1 MLRTIIKRVFD
12 VREGEFK
19 VSLWMLSYIFL
30 IIAVLLIVKP
40 TVNALFLSELG
51 IEQLPFAFLIV
62 AVIAIISSFFY
73 SKALTRYSLNK
84 IIEITL
90 ISSVVI
96 LVSLGILLKL
106 DIVGGWLLYIF
117 YIWVAIYAVLSASQF
132 WVLANL
138 VYNVREAK
146 RLFGFIGSGAILGG
160 IFGGYL
166 TSFLAP
172 LIGNESLIFLAAF
185 LLSCC
190 IPLLRNIWKLR
201 IRNLG
206 RFKEK
211 KRMAAAS
218 DRPLSLIKKSR
229 HLTYIACIVA
239 VSVLVAKLV
248 DYLFSDF
255 ASAAIVD
262 PNELTSFFAFW
273 FSTFNLVSLVIQL
286 FFTQRIV
293 GIWGVG
299 FSLLLLPIGI
309 FAGSLFF
316 LILPELSAV
325 VVIKAMDGILK
336 QSVNKSATELL
347 ALPLPFDLKN
357 KTKSFIDVVVD
368 SLATGIAGFLLIF
381 VIQGLQLPSIYI
393 AVLIILLVGLWFY
406 FIFNVRKEY
415 YKTFRKNLE
424 WITEGTGKREKANYK
439 QSSVLQ
445 GMRTVFKTGTEEQIL
460 FMLGKL
466 MEINDKRF
474 ENDVQDLLRHQ
485 STKVRT
491 AALQNLYFMNN
502 AVMVADVPR
511 LLDSDDDALTLAT
524 LEYMLAHAGK
534 NSELVYQQYLDHP
547 NVNIAETALYCL
559 AREAR
564 DNHTLKSSYRLK
576 ERIAEKVTESAMNQA
591 DHASLVILLKTI
603 GVSDMPQFYPLVI
616 ENFQNN
622 DKVVVDAAITA
633 AGLSMNPLFIDALL
647 LFLPSKRYRTI
658 AAAALQNYGQTMIS
672 VLSTT
677 IKEKNLPAES
687 MRFIP
692 MVIKN
697 FGSQEAVRHLF
708 RLLEDAD
715 LTIRLE
721 TIRALSDIRRSNPEL
736 KFNRFK
742 VVAIIYDECKLHHK
756 TLSAMH
762 TQIIISYRN
771 RKKSNQEINLEEREA
786 RTSLLELLERRLD
799 AGLERIFKLLGLR
812 YAQKDVDI
820 AYEGLQSEKQ
830 EARINA
836 LEFLDN
842 LLTGD
847 LKRTLLPII
856 EESSLDISSEEV
868 LQKIKHKV
876 PSELECFK
884 LLLEGKDLKV
894 KLAVLYLIKQQKN
907 IKYLPMVALL
917 TQSQDIKIR
926 TFAEEA
932 KSALQDLPTSS

>member
-1 MLRTIIKRVFD
+1 MLRNVIQRVFD
-12 VREGEFK
+12 VREGEFR
-19 VSLWMLSYIFL
+19 VSFWMLSYIFL

-62 AVIAIISSFFY
+62 AVTAVISSFFY

-90 ISSVVI
+90 ITSVVI

-106 DIVGGWLLYIF
+106 NIVGGWLLYIF

-138 VYNVREAK
+138 VFNVREAK

-185 LLSCC
+185 LLSFC

-211 KRMAAAS
+211 KRMVTS
-218 DRPLSLIKKSR
+218 SERPWNLIIKSK

-255 ASAAIVD
+255 ASAAILD
-262 PNELTSFFAFW
+262 PDELTSFFAFW
-273 FSTFNLVSLVIQL
+273 FSTFNLLSLVIQL

-316 LILPELSAV
+316 LIVPELSAV

-368 SLATGIAGFLLIF
+368 SIATGIAGFLLIF
-381 VIQGLQLPSIYI
+381 VIQGLDLPSFYI
-393 AVLIILLVGLWFY
+393 AVLIIMLVGLWVF
-406 FIFNVRKEY
+406 FILEVRKEY

-424 WITEGTGKREKANYK
+424 SVTEGTGKKEKANYK
-439 QSSVLQ
+439 RSSVLE

-474 ENDVQDLLRHQ
+474 ENDVQDLLQHP
-485 STKVRT
+485 SSKVRT

-502 AVMVADVPR
+502 SVMVADVPI
-511 LLDSDDDALTLAT
+511 LLNTDDDALTLAA
-524 LEYMLAHAGK
+524 LEYMLSHAGK
-534 NSELVYQQYLDHP
+534 NSDWVYDHYLDHP
-547 NVNIAETALYCL
+547 NIKISETALYCL

-564 DNHTLKSSYRLK
+564 DYHTLKSRYRLK
-576 ERIAEKVTESAMNQA
+576 ERIEEEILELDKNPA
-591 DHASLVILLKTI
+591 DHASLKILLKTI
-603 GVSDMPQFYPLVI
+603 GVADMPQFYQVLSK
-616 ENFQNN
+616 NFRHA
-622 DKVVVDAAITA
+622 DFEVVETALTA
-633 AGLSMNPLFIDALL
+633 AGASMNSVFIDDLL
-647 LFLPSKRYRTI
+647 SFLPNKRFRNT
-658 AAAALQNYGQTMIS
+658 AAMALQSYGHDIIS
-672 VLSTT
+672 VLSN
-677 IKEKNLPAES
+677 IVKDKALPVELI
-687 MRFIP
+687 RFIP
-692 MVIKN
+692 MVIKG

-708 RLLEDAD
+708 HLLEDTD

-721 TIRALSDIRRSNPEL
+721 TIRALSDIRRGNKDL

-742 VVAIIYDECKLHHK
+742 VVAIIYDECELHHK

-762 TQIIISYRN
+762 TQIIVSYRN
-771 RKKSNQEINLEEREA
+771 RKKSNHEIKIEEREA

-812 YAQKDVDI
+812 YPQKDVDI

-836 LEFLDN
+836 LELLDN

-856 EESSLDISSEEV
+856 EESSLDISSEEA

-876 PSELECFK
+876 PSELECFQ

-907 IKYLPMVALL
+907 IKYLPMVDKL
-917 TQSQDIKIR
+917 TESQDIKIR

-932 KSALQDLPTSS
+932 KSALQDLPTFS